1 MHKAVLAMMA
11 VGLTA
16 WAQAPAPAAPDAAKV
31 DKASAYYHYTLA
43 HMYAELASAYGNRG
57 DYLNKAIDNY
67 KEAIKADPTTPL
79 LSEELSELYIGSG
92 RLREAQSDAEETLR
106 QNPNDISARRLLA
119 HIFTQ
124 QIGGG
129 QQNRIDEGMLH
140 QAIEQYQKITELA
153 PTDVDSW
160 LMLGRLQKVAQNS
173 VEAQNSF
180 KRALAIDP
188 GNEDALTGLAQ
199 VYLDLG
205 DNASAAELIKKLADK
220 SPSQRSLRALASA
233 YEQMKEY
240 ALASDA
246 LTRAIEMNPPDASD
260 LKHELAQDQVF
271 AKQYAA
277 ALSTYQELVEDEPS
291 DAQAFL
297 RMSQIYREQKD
308 FAKAREMSDK
318 AKSIEP
324 DNIEI
329 RYNEVGILEAEGK
342 VSGAITSLND
352 LLVSTQKRSY
362 SQEEKA
368 NRMALL
374 EKLSNLYRTVDQTEP
389 AVATLREMADL
400 DPSLASRLTAEIII
414 VYQSGKDFAKA
425 EQEAD
430 AAVKKWPDDRT
441 IHLTHAS
448 LLADMGKVEP
458 AAAEV
463 KKLLGGKDDRETD
476 LALAEIYDKGKKYD
490 EMAKALDAAEKLS
503 QTNEEKEGVWFMRGA
518 MYEKQKKEE
527 KSEAEFRKVLEI
539 DPDRAD
545 TLNYLGFML
554 ADRNVK
560 LNEALQMITKAVNQ
574 EPNNGAYLDSLG
586 WVYFRMGR
594 LQEAED
600 NIRKALVFT
609 PRDATVHDHLG
620 DVLMKESK
628 VRDAVAQWEAS
639 LKEWNTTSPADQEPA
654 DIAKVKSKL
663 DTAKVRLAKENASKP
678 EKR

>member
-1 MHKAVLAMMA
+1 MLA

-16 WAQAPAPAAPDAAKV
+16 WAQAPAAPDTAQSV

-43 HMYAELASAYGNRG
+43 HMYAEMASAYGNRG
-57 DYLNKAIDNY
+57 DYLNKAIENY
-67 KEAIKADPTTPL
+67 KDAIKADPSTPL
-79 LSEELSELYIGSG
+79 LTEELSELYIGSG

-106 QNPNDISARRLLA
+106 NNPKDIAAHRLLA
-119 HIFTQ
+119 RIFTQ
-124 QIGGG
+124 QIQAGNG
-129 QQNRIDEGMLH
+129 QQSRIDQGMLRR
-140 QAIEQYQKITELA
+140 AIEQYQDITELA
-153 PTDVDSW
+153 PKDVDSW
-160 LMLGRLQKVAQNS
+160 LMLGRLQRAAQNS
-173 VEAQNSF
+173 VEAQN
-180 KRALAIDP
+180 ALKKVLTIDP
-188 GNEDALTGLAQ
+188 DNEEALTQLAQ

-205 DNASAAELIKKLADK
+205 DNTTASEMIKKLAEK

-240 ALASDA
+240 PLAVDA
-246 LTRAIEMNPPDASD
+246 LNRAVEMNPPDASE
-260 LKHELAQDQVF
+260 LKHELAQDQTL

-277 ALSTYQELVEDEPS
+277 ALKTYQDLVEEEPT
-291 DAQAFL
+291 DAEAFL

-318 AKSIEP
+318 AKTVEP

-329 RYNEVGILEAEGK
+329 RYNEVGILESEGK
-342 VSGAITSLND
+342 VNDAIRTLND
-352 LLVSTQKRSY
+352 LLISTQKRSY
-362 SQEEKA
+362 NPEEK
-368 NRMALL
+368 RIRLELL
-374 EKLSNLYRTVDQTEP
+374 EKLSNLYRTLDQTEQ
-389 AVATLREMADL
+389 AVTTLRQMSDL
-400 DPSLASRLTAEIII
+400 EPSLAPKLTGEIINA
-414 VYQSGKDFAKA
+414 YRDGKDFSRA

-441 IHLTHAS
+441 IHLTHAA
-448 LLADMGKVEP
+448 LLADMGKVDP

-463 KKLLGGKDDRETD
+463 KKLLGGKDDRETN
-476 LALAEIYDKGKKYD
+476 LALAQIYDKGKKYD
-490 EMAKALDAAEKLS
+490 DMVKALDAAEKLS

-539 DPDRAD
+539 DPGSAA

-560 LNEALQMITKAVNQ
+560 LNEALQMITKAVDQ
-574 EPNNGAYLDSLG
+574 DPNNGAYLDSLG
-586 WVYFRMGR
+586 WVYFRLGR

-620 DVLMKESK
+620 DVLLKEAK
-628 VRDAVAQWEAS
+628 VREAVAQWEAS
-639 LKEWNTTSPADQEPA
+639 LKEWNASSPADQEPA

-663 DTAKVRLAKENASKP
+663 DTAKVRLAKENASKQ
-678 EKR
+678 R

>member
-1 MHKAVLAMMA
+1 MHKALLATLA

-16 WAQAPAPAAPDAAKV
+16 WAQAPAAPEAAQKV

-57 DYLNKAIDNY
+57 DYLNKAIENY
-67 KEAIKADPTTPL
+67 KEAIKADPATPL

-92 RLREAQSDAEETLR
+92 RLREAQSDAEESLR
-106 QNPNDISARRLLA
+106 QNPNDIAAHRLLA

-124 QIGGG
+124 QIGGR
-129 QQNRIDEGMLH
+129 QQNHIDEGMLH
-140 QAIEQYQKITELA
+140 RAIEQYQKITELA
-153 PTDVDSW
+153 PTDLDSW
-160 LMLGRLQKVAQNS
+160 LMLGRLHKVAQDS

-180 KRALAIDP
+180 KKALEIDP

-205 DNASAAELIKKLADK
+205 DSTSAAELIKKLAEK
-220 SPSQRSLRALASA
+220 SPSQRSLRALANA

-240 ALASDA
+240 ALAADA
-246 LTRAIEMNPPDASD
+246 INRAIEMNPPDASE
-260 LKHELAQDQVF
+260 LKHELAQDQIF

-277 ALSTYQELVEDEPS
+277 ALKTYQELVEEEPS

-308 FAKAREMSDK
+308 FAKAREMSEN

-342 VSGAITSLND
+342 ISDAIRTLND
-352 LLVSTQKRSY
+352 LLISTQKRSY
-362 SQEEKA
+362 NQEEKT

-374 EKLSNLYRTVDQTEP
+374 EKLSNLYRSLDQTEP
-389 AVATLREMADL
+389 AITTLRQIADL
-400 DPSLASRLTAEIII
+400 EPNLSPRLTGEIIDT
-414 VYQSGKDFAKA
+414 YRFGKDFAKA

-430 AAVKKWPDDRT
+430 AALKKWPDDRT
-441 IHLTHAS
+441 IHLKHAA
-448 LLADMGKVEP
+448 LLADVGKVDA

-463 KKLLGGKDDRETD
+463 KKLLGGKDDRETY
-476 LALAEIYDKGKKYD
+476 LSLAEVYDKGKKFD
-490 EMAKALDAAEKLS
+490 EMIKALDAAEKLS
-503 QTNEEKEGVWFMRGA
+503 ETNEEKEGVWFMRGA
-518 MYEKQKKEE
+518 MYEKQKKIEQ
-527 KSEAEFRKVLEI
+527 SEAEFRKVLEVH
-539 DPDRAD
+539 PDSAA

-554 ADRNVK
+554 ADRNLK
-560 LNEALQMITKAVNQ
+560 LNEALQMIIKAVDQ
-574 EPNNGAYLDSLG
+574 DPNNGAYLDSLG
-586 WVYFRMGR
+586 WVYFRLGR

-600 NIRKALVFT
+600 NIRKALIFT

-620 DVLMKESK
+620 DVLLKESK
-628 VRDAVAQWEAS
+628 VREAVSQWEAS
-639 LKEWNTTSPADQEPA
+639 LKEWNASSPADQEPA

-663 DTAKVRLAKENASKP
+663 DTAKVRLAKENAAKP

>member
-1 MHKAVLAMMA
+1 MHKVVAALMA

-16 WAQAPAPAAPDAAKV
+16 WAQAPAAAAPDAAQKV

-43 HMYAELASAYGNRG
+43 HMYAELASAYGNRN
-57 DYLNKAIDNY
+57 DYLNKAIENY
-67 KEAIKADPTTPL
+67 KAAIKADPTTPM

-92 RLREAQSDAEETLR
+92 RLREAQSDAEDTLR
-106 QNPNDISARRLLA
+106 QNPNDVAAHRLLA

-124 QIGGG
+124 QIGDR
-129 QQNRIDEGMLH
+129 QQNRVDEGMLH
-140 QAIEQYQKITELA
+140 KAIEQYQKITELA
-153 PTDVDSW
+153 PKDVDSW

-173 VEAQNSF
+173 VDAQNAF
-180 KRALAIDP
+180 KKALEIEPD
-188 GNEDALTGLAQ
+188 NEDALTGLAQ

-205 DNASAAELIKKLADK
+205 DSTSAADLIKKLAEK
-220 SPSQRSLRALASA
+220 SPSQRSLRALANA

-240 ALASDA
+240 SLAADA
-246 LTRAIEMNPPDASD
+246 LNRAIEMNPPDASD
-260 LKHELAQDQVF
+260 LKHELAQDQLF

-277 ALSTYQELVEDEPS
+277 ALGTYQDLVKEEPS

-318 AKSIEP
+318 AKNIEP

-342 VSGAITSLND
+342 VSDAITTLSD
-352 LLVSTQKRSY
+352 LLVTTQKRSY
-362 SQEEKA
+362 NQEERA

-374 EKLSNLYRTVDQTEP
+374 EKLANLNRTLDRTDP
-389 AVATLREMADL
+389 AVTALREMADL
-400 DPSLASRLTAEIII
+400 DSSLAPRLTGEIIDT
-414 VYQSGKDFAKA
+414 YRTGKDFAKA
-425 EQEAD
+425 QQESD

-441 IHLTHAS
+441 IHLTHAA
-448 LLADMGKVEP
+448 LLADMGKVDP

-463 KKLLGGKDDRETD
+463 KKLLGGKDDRETY
-476 LALAEIYDKGKKYD
+476 LALAEVYDKGKKYED
-490 EMAKALDAAEKLS
+490 MMKALDGAEKLS
-503 QTNEEKEGVWFMRGA
+503 NTNQEKEGVWFMRGA
-518 MYEKQKKEE
+518 MFEKQKKEE
-527 KSEAEFRKVLEI
+527 QSEAEFRKILEI
-539 DPDRAD
+539 DPDSSA

-554 ADRNVK
+554 ADRNTK
-560 LNEALQMITKAVNQ
+560 LPEALQMITKAVNSD
-574 EPNNGAYLDSLG
+574 PNNGAYLDSLG

-639 LKEWNTTSPADQEPA
+639 LKEWQSSSISDQEPA
-654 DIAKVKSKL
+654 DIAKVKTKL
-663 DTAKVRLAKENASKP
+663 DTAKVRLAKENGSK
-678 EKR
+678 R

>member
-1 MHKAVLAMMA
+1 MMA

-16 WAQAPAPAAPDAAKV
+16 WAQAPAAPGAANQV

-43 HMYAELASAYGNRG
+43 HMYAELASAYGNRN
-57 DYLNKAIDNY
+57 DYLNKAIENY

-79 LSEELSELYIGSG
+79 LAEELSELYIGSG
-92 RLREAQSDAEETLR
+92 RLREAQSDAEDALR
-106 QNPNDISARRLLA
+106 KNPNDIAAHRLLA

-124 QIGGG
+124 QIGDR
-129 QQNRIDEGMLH
+129 QQNRVDQGML
-140 QAIEQYQKITELA
+140 QKAIEEYQKLTALA
-153 PTDVDSW
+153 PDDVDSW

-173 VEAQNSF
+173 VESENAF
-180 KRALAIDP
+180 KKALAIDP
-188 GNEDALTGLAQ
+188 ENEDALTGLAQ

-205 DNASAAELIKKLADK
+205 DNTSASALIKKLADK
-220 SPSQRSLRALASA
+220 SPSQRSLRALANA

-240 ALASDA
+240 ALAADA
-246 LTRAIEMNPPDASD
+246 LNRAVEMNPPDASD

-271 AKQYAA
+271 AKQYDA
-277 ALSTYQELVEDEPS
+277 ALKTYQELVEDEPS
-291 DAQAFL
+291 DAQALL
-297 RMSQIYREQKD
+297 RMSQIYREQRD

-318 AKSIEP
+318 AKAIEP

-342 VSGAITSLND
+342 VSDAITSLND
-352 LLVSTQKRSY
+352 LLISTQKRAY
-362 SQEEKA
+362 NQEEKST
-368 NRMALL
+368 RLALL
-374 EKLSNLYRTVDQTEP
+374 EKLANLYTTLDQTQP
-389 AVATLREMADL
+389 AVDTLRQMADL
-400 DPSLASRLTAEIII
+400 DSSLAPRLTARIIST
-414 VYQSGKDFAKA
+414 YEAGKDFPKA
-425 EQEAD
+425 EQEAE

-441 IHLTHAS
+441 IHLTHAR
-448 LLADMGKVEP
+448 LLADMGKVDP

-463 KKLLGGKDDRETD
+463 KKLLGGKDDRETY
-476 LALAEIYDKGKKYD
+476 LALAEVYDKGKKFD
-490 EMAKALDAAEKLS
+490 EMVKSLDAAEKLS
-503 QTNEEKEGVWFMRGA
+503 QTNDEKKDVWFMRGA

-527 KSEAEFRKVLEI
+527 QSEAEFRKILEL
-539 DPDRAD
+539 DPDNAA

-554 ADRNVK
+554 ADRNMK
-560 LNEALQMITKAVNQ
+560 LNEALEMITKAVNQ

-586 WVYFRMGR
+586 WVYFRLGR
-594 LQEAED
+594 LPEAED

-609 PRDATVHDHLG
+609 PRDATVRDHLG

-628 VRDAVAQWEAS
+628 VRDAVAQWEVS
-639 LKEWNTTSPADQEPA
+639 LKEWSATSPADQEPA